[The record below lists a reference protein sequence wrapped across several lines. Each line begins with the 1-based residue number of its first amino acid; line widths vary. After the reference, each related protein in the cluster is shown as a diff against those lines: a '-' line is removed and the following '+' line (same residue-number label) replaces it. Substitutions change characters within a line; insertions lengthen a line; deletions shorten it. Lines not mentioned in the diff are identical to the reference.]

1 MTAAALE
8 GRTDREAAQYAAAQ
22 AVGFQLIARHI
33 NACAAE
39 DLEILGL
46 AGLPEPRPEMWAVTK
61 GTEEE
66 RKARIDA
73 WAKRHGIKA
82 GPDEASGQY
91 RAVLGFGPK
100 RLIVYMIP
108 DRTMADRL
116 AAFYGAVRE
125 GRDVPQPRT
134 AVAAWLQDVYHYQ
147 TAERLLARPA
157 HDCQAD
163 GTSSTLRPRATG
175 GRHCG

>member
-39 DLEILGL
+39 DIEILGL

-82 GPDEASGQY
+82 GLDEASGQY

-116 AAFYGAVRE
+116 GAFYGAVRE
-125 GRDVPQPRT
+125 GRGVPQPRT
-134 AVAAWLQDVYHYQ
+134 AVAA
-147 TAERLLARPA
+147 
-157 HDCQAD
+157 
-163 GTSSTLRPRATG
+163 
-175 GRHCG
+175 

>member
-1 MTAAALE
+1 MNGTALE
-8 GRTDREAAQYAAAQ
+8 GRTDREAEQFAAAQ
-22 AVGFQLIARHI
+22 AVGFQLIAHHI
-33 NACAAE
+33 KICAAE
-39 DLEILGL
+39 DMQILGL

-66 RKARIDA
+66 RRARIDA
-73 WAKRHGIKA
+73 WAKRYGVKA

-116 AAFYGAVRE
+116 GAFYGAVRE

-134 AVAAWLQDVYHYQ
+134 AVAA
-147 TAERLLARPA
+147 
-157 HDCQAD
+157 
-163 GTSSTLRPRATG
+163 
-175 GRHCG
+175 